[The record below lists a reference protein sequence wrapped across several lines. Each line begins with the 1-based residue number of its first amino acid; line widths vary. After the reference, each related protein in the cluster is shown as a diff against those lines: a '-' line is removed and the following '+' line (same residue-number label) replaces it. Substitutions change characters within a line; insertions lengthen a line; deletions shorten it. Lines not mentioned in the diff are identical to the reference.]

1 MQLCLKYWASLK
13 FVAVICRVEGIDGIC
28 CFLLSRYHV
37 FTGTSAY
44 CPLFWYKLLDKKCKL
59 YYIFH
64 LKILMRVDIKDEN
77 FLSFVSVLLDN
88 KYKLRYALH
97 LKIMMSTNTKAWKSL
112 VVPLK
117 FQFYV
122 WCDVIL
128 AFSSYTFA
136 IL

>member
-13 FVAVICRVEGIDGIC
+13 FVAVICRVEGVDGIC

-37 FTGTSAY
+37 FTWTSAY

-59 YYIFH
+59 YYFSSENT
-64 LKILMRVDIKDEN
+64 DESWYQRWK
-77 FLSFVSVLLDN
+77 FSLIC
-88 KYKLRYALH
+88 LRSTRQQVQITLCPS

-117 FQFYV
+117 FQFNV